1 MCKLEI
7 NGKSIREKTKRD
19 RSIQNGTTSLE
30 IYIPLKNTIEVIND
44 QMNHLYFP
52 FFSEVDPE
60 FVELKVYLIGMAF

>member
-7 NGKSIREKTKRD
+7 NGKSIREKAKRD

-52 FFSEVDPE
+52 FFSEVDA
-60 FVELKVYLIGMAF
+60 IGLFK